1 MRIAGSAGLLSGRR
15 PPPGAQ
21 PGVFELPAS
30 AHPSDVRA
38 LIWDGER
45 LEERT
50 VHGPEELAAAA
61 HAPGVTW
68 IEVTGLGNGT
78 VLAWIRDALGVHPLA
93 VADIANTPQR
103 PKFEDY
109 GDRDLLITQ
118 QVCRDEDAGI
128 AVEQVSLIA
137 APHWVL
143 SVVERPCELFAPVRQ
158 RIRTMAS
165 IRRMGADYLAYALL
179 DAVIDG
185 YFPAVEAIGEVLD
198 DLEDEI
204 LGRPGPT
211 LLARLH
217 SVRRVLVT
225 LHRSMW
231 RQRDALAQILR
242 EDGEPLGAGVHVY
255 FRDAHDH
262 TLQILDAVESYRELT
277 IGLMDLYL
285 SSVSNRL
292 NETMKTL
299 TIMATIFIPL
309 TFLVGVYGMNFEV
322 MPELRW
328 RFGYPVLWTGMIAI
342 AAGLL
347 WWFRR
352 RGWLGKDPEDE

>member
-1 MRIAGSAGLLSGRR
+1 MRITGSAGLFAGRR

-21 PGVFELPAS
+21 PGAFSLPPD
-30 AHPSDVRA
+30 AHPTTVRA
-38 LIWDGER
+38 LVWDAER
-45 LEERT
+45 LDER
-50 VHGPEELAAAA
+50 EIRNADELAAAA
-61 HAPGVTW
+61 DAPGVTW
-68 IEVTGLGNGT
+68 IEVVGLGDGS
-78 VLAWIRDALGVHPLA
+78 VLEWIRDALGVHPLA

-109 GDRDLLITQ
+109 GERDLLIAQ
-118 QVCRDEDAGI
+118 QVCTGDEGGVAL
-128 AVEQVSLIA
+128 EQLSLIA

-143 SVVERPCELFAPVRQ
+143 SVLEEPSKLFEPIRE
-158 RIRTMAS
+158 RIRAGTT
-165 IRRMGADYLAYALL
+165 IRRMGADYLAYALI

-185 YFPAVEAIGEVLD
+185 YFPVIEAIGEVLE
-198 DLEDEI
+198 DLEEEI
-204 LGRPGPT
+204 LERPSPNAI
-211 LLARLH
+211 ARLH
-217 SVRRVLVT
+217 AVRRVLVS

-231 RQRDALAQILR
+231 RQRDALGQILR
-242 EDGEPLGAGVHVY
+242 DDGEPLGSGVHVY

-262 TLQILDAVESYRELT
+262 ALQVLDSVDGYRELT

-292 NETMKTL
+292 NEVMKTL

-309 TFLVGVYGMNFEV
+309 TFIVGVYGMNFDV

-328 RFGYPVLWTGMIAI
+328 RWGYPVVWAGMIAI

-352 RGWLGKDPEDE
+352 RGWLGGPRDRA